1 MHTEQTRAA
10 RSQVRSS
17 QRELAREVQRLE
29 REERKLIADI
39 KKAAKRGDKRTTGT
53 LAKSLVRLRKQ
64 KERMVGA
71 SAQMG
76 AVNNRIATQAATRSS
91 AEALASATQAM
102 KVSNTAM
109 SVSAV
114 TGVATEFARQSE
126 MMDMKEEMMN
136 DAIDGAMDSASDD
149 EEVDAVFAQ
158 VLDGIAL
165 DATSQMAPAPSSA
178 VGSSTQTALS
188 ADEVQAEE
196 DRIFAELL
204 AGS

>member
-178 VGSSTQTALS
+178 VGSSTHTALS